1 MNQSNDSQGK
11 RVLIPDE
18 PELDLDDL
26 DDYSD
31 DFGGEEEEILQQ
43 LSLTLNDLSDSV
55 SSLRRT
61 NDLLAKAIFDLHV
74 ENEDLMQRQQ
84 GSSTLVSTAPTTAF
98 QQPPTKRARRVSFS
112 DDDELN
118 VQAAQQLMFHD
129 VEKPNLK

>member
-1 MNQSNDSQGK
+1 MNQSNDSQ
-11 RVLIPDE
+11 RNLTLITDE
-18 PELDLDDL
+18 PELDLEDL
-26 DDYSD
+26 EEYSD

-61 NDLLAKAIFDLHV
+61 NDLLAKAICDLHE

-84 GSSTLVSTAPTTAF
+84 GSGTFVARVPTTAF
-98 QQPPTKRARRVSFS
+98 QQPPTKRARRVSFG
-112 DDDELN
+112 DDDDLN
-118 VQAAQQLMFHD
+118 FQAVQQLMLHD